1 MFNEERLIPAWNIP
15 MEMLEMLVLQHKIF
29 LDWNVSLNSLIL
41 IPRYNKQHSK
51 EYYTLFELV
60 IH

>member
-1 MFNEERLIPAWNIP
+1 
-15 MEMLEMLVLQHKIF
+15 MLVLQHKIF
-29 LDWNVSLNSLIL
+29 LDRNVSLNSLIL
-41 IPRYNKQHSK
+41 ISRYNKQHSK

>member
-1 MFNEERLIPAWNIP
+1 
-15 MEMLEMLVLQHKIF
+15 MLVLQHKIF

-41 IPRYNKQHSK
+41 IPCYNKQHST